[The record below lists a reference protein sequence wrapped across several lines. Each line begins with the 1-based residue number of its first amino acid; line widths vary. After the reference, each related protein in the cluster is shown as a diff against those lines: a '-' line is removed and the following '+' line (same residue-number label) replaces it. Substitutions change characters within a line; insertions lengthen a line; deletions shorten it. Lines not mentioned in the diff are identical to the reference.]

1 MIKKIL
7 FAVIFIILL
16 IASNLLGGFIGF
28 EKGFES
34 ALYIESMGDMQLT
47 IIMLKELHQNKTE
60 RTIRVMETNLDN
72 QIFFIGTF
80 KEANDSIYNFYK
92 YNGSAIDLTEAE
104 KGFMNRAIKYRREF
118 PSISTVPEFKK
129 QVDEILKKYEKDKNK

>member
-28 EKGFES
+28 EKGYET
-34 ALYIESMGDMQLT
+34 ALYVESLSDIQMS
-47 IIMLKELHQNKTE
+47 IIMLKELHKDKTE
-60 RTIRVMETNLDN
+60 RSISVMESKLDQ
-72 QIFFIGTF
+72 QIYFVGTY
-80 KEANDSIYNFYK
+80 KDANDSIYNYHK
-92 YNGSAIDLTEAE
+92 YDGSAVDITEAE

-118 PSISTVPEFKK
+118 PSSSTVPEFKK
-129 QVDEILKKYEKDKNK
+129 MVDEILKKYEKR